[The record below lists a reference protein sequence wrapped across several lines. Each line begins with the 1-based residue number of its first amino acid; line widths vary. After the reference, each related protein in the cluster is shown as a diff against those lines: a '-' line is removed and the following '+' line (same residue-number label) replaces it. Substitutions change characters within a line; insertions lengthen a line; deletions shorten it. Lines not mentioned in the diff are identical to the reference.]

1 MEVIRWGSGPVCFE
15 VRSSDAE
22 VIEAARGV
30 FSRWPADDRA
40 SLKGQWAIQRVND
53 GFAVEPE
60 PLPPPGT
67 TIPKICTAGQ
77 AVTLVEYSAMWRIVE
92 QCTDL
97 LCFHSALLSKNGK
110 GVAIVGPSEAGK
122 STLSTGLWQNAWTFL
137 CDDMTMVRGLKAVPG
152 PRRVSLREGSR
163 PLVGDDLWKSV
174 ESAQGYQKTLVG
186 CLFHPPSVAAAEREV
201 DLSAI
206 IFLKRSGART
216 DVAGPTQLVPAEAAL
231 ALLPYTNLV
240 RSLSFPEALAPIATL
255 MSSVPAYD
263 LPRAPLTEMIGAV
276 EQLAGV
282 RPARINPRSPSA
294 PSREFAVPGLR

>member
-1 MEVIRWGSGPVCFE
+1 VCFE

-22 VIEAARGV
+22 VMEAARGV

-40 SLKGQWAIQRVND
+40 TLKGQWEIHRVTD
-53 GFAVEPE
+53 GFAVDPE
-60 PLPPPGT
+60 PVPPPGT
-67 TIPKICTAGQ
+67 TVPEIRTAGQ
-77 AVTLVEYSAMWRIVE
+77 AVTVVEYSAMWQIVE

-137 CDDMTMVRGLKAVPG
+137 CDDMTMVRGVKAVPG

-163 PLVGDDLWKSV
+163 SLVGDELWKAV
-174 ESAQGYQKTLVG
+174 ESAEGYQKTLVG
-186 CLFHPPSVAAAEREV
+186 CLFHPPSVADTEREV

-206 IFLKRSGART
+206 IFLKRSGARA
-216 DVAGPTQLVPAEAAL
+216 DVTGPTQLVPAEAAL

-240 RSLSFPEALAPIATL
+240 RALSFPEALAPIATL

-263 LPRAPLTEMIGAV
+263 LPRAPLAEMIDAV
-276 EQLAGV
+276 ERLAGV
-282 RPARINPRSPSA
+282 SPDRISPKSPSR
-294 PSREFAVPGLR
+294 PSREFAAPGLR